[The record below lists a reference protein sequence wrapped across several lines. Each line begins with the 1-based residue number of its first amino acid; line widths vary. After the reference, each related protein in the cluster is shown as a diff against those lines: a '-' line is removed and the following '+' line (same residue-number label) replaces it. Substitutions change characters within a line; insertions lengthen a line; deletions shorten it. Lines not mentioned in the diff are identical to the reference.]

1 METMES
7 IINSL
12 PKAMIQQKGRRAH
25 ITLVSGEQEECFY
38 LGRHKNTV
46 VISREPY
53 VVLKPYR
60 DIYLARESQVTD
72 ITFLDD
78 A

>member
-1 METMES
+1 METIES

-12 PKAMIQQKGRRAH
+12 PKNLIQQNGRRAV
-25 ITLVSGEQEECFY
+25 ITLVSGEKEECFY
-38 LGRHKNTV
+38 LGRHKNAV

-60 DIYLARESQVTD
+60 DIHVVLESQVTD

-78 A
+78 E